1 MNAGYRPAA
10 VATAMTINGPAGQ
23 LEALIEEPAAGAAP
37 ARLAAVVCHPHPL
50 FGGTM
55 HNKVVHTVARA
66 LRAGGATT
74 LRFNFRGVGASAGVH
89 DGGAGETEDALA
101 AVGWARERWP
111 GVPLVLGGFSFGAA
125 IAIRAAAASRPDWLI
140 SVAPAV
146 DRVDLGTAPLPE
158 CDWLI
163 IQGGAD
169 EIVAAEAVVEWRA
182 RRAPQ
187 ARLRLLEGVG
197 HFFHGRLHELQE
209 CIRSEWPLAL
219 AR

>member
-1 MNAGYRPAA
+1 MSTGYTPAA
-10 VATAMTINGPAGQ
+10 AATTIRGPAGP
-23 LEALIEEPAAGAAP
+23 LEALVEEPVAGAAP

-55 HNKVVHTVARA
+55 SNKVVHTVARA
-66 LRAGGATT
+66 LRAGGAAT

-89 DGGAGETEDALA
+89 DGGAGETGDAIA
-101 AVGWARERWP
+101 AVSWVRERWP
-111 GVPLVLGGFSFGAA
+111 GLPLVLGGFSFGAA
-125 IAIRAAAASRPDWLI
+125 IAIRAAAATRPDWLI
-140 SVAPAV
+140 CVAPAV

-169 EIVAAEAVVEWRA
+169 EIVAPGTVADWQA

-187 ARLRLLEGVG
+187 ARLRLLDGVG
-197 HFFHGRLHELQE
+197 HFFHGRLHQLQE
-209 CIRSEWPLAL
+209 CIRSEWPPAL
-219 AR
+219 AP

>member
-1 MNAGYRPAA
+1 MSTGATPAA
-10 VATAMTINGPAGQ
+10 AATTIGGPAGR
-23 LEALIEEPAAGAAP
+23 LEALVEEPAAGAAP

-55 HNKVVHTVARA
+55 RNKVVHTVARA
-66 LRAGGATT
+66 LRAGGAAT

-89 DGGAGETEDALA
+89 DGGAGETGDALA
-101 AVGWARERWP
+101 AVDWARARWP
-111 GVPLVLGGFSFGAA
+111 GLPLVLAGFSFGAA
-125 IAIRAAAASRPDWLI
+125 IAIRAATAARPAWLI
-140 SVAPAV
+140 AVAPAV
-146 DRVDLGTAPLPE
+146 DRVDLGTAPLPD

-169 EIVAAEAVVEWRA
+169 EIVAAGTVVDWRA

-187 ARLRLLEGVG
+187 ARLRLLDGVG

-209 CIRSEWPLAL
+209 CIRSEWPPAI
-219 AR
+219 AP